1 MKIKIEEHIITLL
14 DEDGKTEN
22 ITTIRTPIIIPDENK
37 VLRNKVTG
45 DIINGIVGV
54 GTNDSV
60 DNYEEIDKDNGAI
73 YLGTEDSISNYE
85 DIELENNENN

>member
-1 MKIKIEEHIITLL
+1 MKIKTEEHIITIL

-22 ITTIRTPIIIPDENK
+22 ITTIRTPIIIPDEGK

-45 DIINGIVGV
+45 EIIEGIVGV

-60 DNYEEIDKDNGAI
+60 DNYEEIDKD
-73 YLGTEDSISNYE
+73 
-85 DIELENNENN
+85 ENVI